1 MLFWYNTNMY
11 LEKTSLDQLR
21 KMLIRIDR
29 QLTRRRTVS
38 GECTREGTRH
48 EPVWR
53 VGAVKARIETKQEER
68 REVQERIQA
77 VMHRALG

>member
-1 MLFWYNTNMY
+1 MLFWYNTNMN

-29 QLTRRRTVS
+29 QLTEDELFLESV
-38 GECTREGTRH
+38 REGTRH